1 MNNKGFLLV
10 DSLVSIFIVSNICLL
25 CMSIFEII
33 DKYEEGYLEYIDKSN
48 IRLETIMSQTI
59 YCEGCYIDDG
69 E

>member
-1 MNNKGFLLV
+1 
-10 DSLVSIFIVSNICLL
+10 
-25 CMSIFEII
+25 MSIFEII

>member
-25 CMSIFEII
+25 CMSIFEVI

-48 IRLETIMSQTI
+48 IRLETIMSQTF
-59 YCEGCYIDDG
+59 YCEGCYIDDN